1 MKRLLILLAA
11 VSLLIPSCKKNSSN
25 SEPKKEDKITVEI
38 LVTENGVPKPG
49 IMVEITAS
57 IGEISVDFAPG
68 FEINEN
74 ERFLTTKTEDG
85 VTLQNGIAKFVYTDN
100 SMPDDNKILI
110 TSIKIVKSGSTVV
123 EDYDEKEVLTNTT
136 ARFEY
141 DI

>member
-1 MKRLLILLAA
+1 MKKILFLLA
-11 VSLLIPSCKKNSSN
+11 VFTLFLPSCKKNSSN

-38 LVTENGVPKPG
+38 LVTESGVPKPG
-49 IMVEITAS
+49 IVVEITAT

-100 SMPDDNKILI
+100 SMPDDNKIII
-110 TSIKIVKSGSTVV
+110 TIKLSP
-123 EDYDEKEVLTNTT
+123 LNT
-136 ARFEY
+136 
-141 DI
+141 